1 MDTTLRNALLAIAAA
16 AAAALALF
24 LAFSEDPPPAHARA
38 SPRASPAAPP
48 PVEVMPARVKP
59 GDPEI
64 RVPADPSL
72 AAVRVELPFH
82 PGPRDAVL
90 DEPSR
95 AFVLRFLVP
104 PGIADGTYQA
114 RVTLLRRDG
123 SVEIRSA
130 PVRVDTAPA
139 AVAVLSAPDE
149 IRPGEPL
156 RLWLK
161 PALPV
166 SSAAAA
172 MARPSDAASALR
184 SAMEVREIWVRAPW
198 GEVARA
204 RMQGPVGAWEAE
216 LHPPAWLQA
225 GPARLEIA
233 SADAAGNVSRRYYDL
248 GGAAPL
254 PGWIATLA
262 AALLGAMVGGM
273 ALALLRRSPEP
284 VPTGSEGLLLRRALR
299 RRPRALQVGARPG
312 PSPQSPTGGGG
323 APPPPDPHPRA
334 APPEGP
340 VHDFCGAA
348 PVLRPGVARARG

>member
-1 MDTTLRNALLAIAAA
+1 MDTTLRNALVAIAAA
-16 AAAALALF
+16 AAAALAIF
-24 LAFSEDPPPAHARA
+24 FAFSKEPPPAQARA
-38 SPRASPAAPP
+38 SAPTSPAGPP
-48 PVEVMPARVKP
+48 PVEVLPARVKP

-64 RVPADPSL
+64 RVPADPAV

-90 DEPSR
+90 DEASR
-95 AFVLRFLVP
+95 AWVLRFLVP
-104 PGIADGTYQA
+104 PGVADGTYRA
-114 RVTLLRRDG
+114 RVTLLKRDG
-123 SVEIRSA
+123 GVELRSA
-130 PVRVDTAPA
+130 PIRVDTAPA

-149 IRPGEPL
+149 VRPGEAL

-172 MARPSDAASALR
+172 MGRPGGAASALR
-184 SAMEVREIWVRAPW
+184 SAMEVKEIWVRAPW

-262 AALLGAMVGGM
+262 AAILGAMAGAM
-273 ALALLRRSPEP
+273 AL
-284 VPTGSEGLLLRRALR
+284 
-299 RRPRALQVGARPG
+299 
-312 PSPQSPTGGGG
+312 
-323 APPPPDPHPRA
+323 
-334 APPEGP
+334 
-340 VHDFCGAA
+340 
-348 PVLRPGVARARG
+348 VLRPGAARARG

>member
-1 MDTTLRNALLAIAAA
+1 MDTTLRNALVAIAAA

-24 LAFSEDPPPAHARA
+24 LVFSREPPPAQARA
-38 SPRASPAAPP
+38 STPAPAAAPP

-64 RVPADPSL
+64 RVPADPAV
-72 AAVRVELPFH
+72 AAVRVELPFQ
-82 PGPRDAVL
+82 PGPREAVL
-90 DEPSR
+90 DQASR
-95 AFVLRFLVP
+95 AWVLRFLVP
-104 PGIADGTYQA
+104 PGVADGTYQA
-114 RVTLLRRDG
+114 RVMLLKRDG

-149 IRPGEPL
+149 VRPGEPL

-166 SSAAAA
+166 SSAASAIGRPGGAA
-172 MARPSDAASALR
+172 GALR

-204 RMQGPVGAWEAE
+204 RMQGPLGAWEAE
-216 LHPPAWLQA
+216 LHPPSWLPA

-248 GGAAPL
+248 GAVAPL

-262 AALLGAMVGGM
+262 AVLLGAMVGGM
-273 ALALLRRSPEP
+273 AL
-284 VPTGSEGLLLRRALR
+284 
-299 RRPRALQVGARPG
+299 
-312 PSPQSPTGGGG
+312 
-323 APPPPDPHPRA
+323 
-334 APPEGP
+334 
-340 VHDFCGAA
+340 
-348 PVLRPGVARARG
+348 VLRAREPGAIRDRG

>member
-1 MDTTLRNALLAIAAA
+1 MDATLRNALVAIAAIAAA
-16 AAAALALF
+16 ALTLF
-24 LAFSEDPPPAHARA
+24 FLFSDEPPPAAARSSTQA
-38 SPRASPAAPP
+38 TAPAPP
-48 PVEVMPARVKP
+48 PVEVLPARVKP

-64 RVPADPSL
+64 RVPADPSVT
-72 AAVRVELPFH
+72 AVRVELPFH

-90 DEPSR
+90 DEASR
-95 AFVLRFLVP
+95 AWVLRFLVP
-104 PGIADGTYQA
+104 PGVADGTYQA

-123 SVEIRSA
+123 SVELRSA
-130 PVRVDTAPA
+130 PLRVDTAPA

-149 IRPGEPL
+149 VRPGEAL

-172 MARPSDAASALR
+172 VGRPGGAASALR
-184 SAMEVREIWVRAPW
+184 SAMELKEIWVRAPW

-216 LHPPAWLQA
+216 LHPPAWLA
-225 GPARLEIA
+225 PGPTRLEIA
-233 SADAAGNVSRRYYDL
+233 GSDAAGNVSRRFYDL

-273 ALALLRRSPEP
+273 AL
-284 VPTGSEGLLLRRALR
+284 
-299 RRPRALQVGARPG
+299 
-312 PSPQSPTGGGG
+312 
-323 APPPPDPHPRA
+323 
-334 APPEGP
+334 
-340 VHDFCGAA
+340 
-348 PVLRPGVARARG
+348 VLRSRQPDAPRARG